1 MKPTLSSER
10 TRKQEIGCDGSG
22 DEATRA
28 ATSIGKLAL
37 ADQAKSRD
45 QAQT

>member
-1 MKPTLSSER
+1 MKPTLSSEK
-10 TRKQEIGCDGSG
+10 TSKQEIGDGSG

-28 ATSIGKLAL
+28 ATSIGKLAP

-45 QAQT
+45 RAQT